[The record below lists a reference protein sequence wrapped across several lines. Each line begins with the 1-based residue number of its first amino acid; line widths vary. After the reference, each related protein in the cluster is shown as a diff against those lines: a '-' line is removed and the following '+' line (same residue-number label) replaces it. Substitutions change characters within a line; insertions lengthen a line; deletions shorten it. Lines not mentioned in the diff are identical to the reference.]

1 MRKAEIKGY
10 ESRLLELSKRL
21 RGTVEE
27 LDEEIVGERAA
38 QGDLAHFG
46 THNADHDTE
55 FLEVDEVA
63 ERNEVALLNEVAAAL
78 ERIGKGTYGLCEACG
93 KEIPRTRLDAAPYAA
108 RCAGC
113 A

>member
-10 ESRLLELSKRL
+10 ESRLVEMSERL

-27 LDEEIVGERAA
+27 LDKEIVEERTS

-55 FLEVDEVA
+55 FLEADEVA
-63 ERNEVALLNEVAAAL
+63 ERNEVALLNEVEAAL
-78 ERIGKGTYGLCEACG
+78 ARIGKGTYGLCEACG
-93 KEIPRTRLDAAPYAA
+93 KEIPRKRLDAAPYVA
-108 RCAGC
+108 RCSAC
-113 A
+113 T